1 MPLGKFVKSPEEVKR
16 YAVEYV
22 DWLDTAE
29 YLQSATITATPV
41 TTNPLIFQLQA
52 FTANDTD
59 LSFFVTG
66 GVAGTTYKIVVH
78 ATTTNGQVKEDVIL
92 LEVRS
97 I

>member
-1 MPLGKFVKSPEEVKR
+1 MPLGKFVKTPEEVKR
-16 YAVEYV
+16 YSVEYV
-22 DWLDTAE
+22 DWLDTGE

-41 TTNPLIFQLQA
+41 TTNPLISQLQA

-66 GVAGTTYKIVVH
+66 GVAGTTYKIVVR